1 MNHAMA
7 SLQVNIHRVD
17 GSHTAFILD
26 DLVEMKHMLAGFD
39 AAQIFNRDRIV
50 FTHGNSITSLPASKI
65 TRLDLVSE
73 QLPQLVFPAGV
84 VDAVELAET
93 EYHALTQNPVMGEQW
108 KLLTAP
114 EESLV
119 AFLNVGMADGQNL
132 FLTMEVQA
140 ELLQSDLWDTS
151 GFLFHGS
158 GICFRMRAG
167 GIALLNLAHLTRMTL
182 FPKPPQQPS
191 DAWQT
196 QRIQAPAAIPAGRN
210 GSLVPAAQSLSPSL
224 SPLVRKEGN
233 IHFQGK

>member
-7 SLQVNIHRVD
+7 SLQVNIHKVD
-17 GSHTAFILD
+17 GSHTLFILD
-26 DLVEMKHMLAGFD
+26 DLLEMRNFLAGLD
-39 AAQIFNRDRIV
+39 PAQIFNRDRIV
-50 FTHGNSITSLPASKI
+50 FTHGNSITSLPAAKI

-108 KLLTAP
+108 KLLSAP

-119 AFLNVGMADGQNL
+119 AFLNVEMADGQNL
-132 FLTMEVQA
+132 FLTMEAQA

-167 GIALLNLAHLTRMTL
+167 GIALLNLAHLTRITL
-182 FPKPPQQPS
+182 FPKPPQRPA
-191 DAWQT
+191 DAWQA
-196 QRIQAPAAIPAGRN
+196 QRIQTPAAVPAGIN
-210 GSLVPAAQSLSPSL
+210 GSRLPAAPILPNSTRAQN
-224 SPLVRKEGN
+224 EAN
-233 IHFQGK
+233 INFQEQ